1 MKEVNIVGDA
11 SNNHG
16 QIVASDERNNFLTRA
31 HRLPSSSCQEVS
43 ATSDEEGDEDMILSA
58 PVVRKY
64 RRQTILTFNP
74 HDIVPEELNGS
85 KNILSPTRKMSYFG
99 RGAEFESQKPATEGD
114 NLSSADPC
122 LDNHYEFQMSSQKLA
137 EQDKRSEANRYIS
150 HPASDSYSR
159 ANLASNRSSP
169 NKIRL
174 QSIGSPQIPPRRLY
188 RNLSIGNLATL
199 DGYNECANDEVDT
212 PQWGQNHMITKHYK
226 FSWAE
231 PHSAARSTSQ
241 QNTTKKATNT
251 DTDNSNKN
259 MNNLVP
265 VARAEIASAFDVR
278 TTPLSAGKKPCHGYL
293 KKGSGC
299 IEPSLSRATTRDSIE
314 CPPKRL
320 QSSIE
325 EVDLL
330 ENPIPDNNRLL
341 PRNDK
346 AIVGILAGISVFL
359 AVFETVKH
367 LFN

>member
-1 MKEVNIVGDA
+1 
-11 SNNHG
+11 
-16 QIVASDERNNFLTRA
+16 
-31 HRLPSSSCQEVS
+31 
-43 ATSDEEGDEDMILSA
+43 
-58 PVVRKY
+58 
-64 RRQTILTFNP
+64 
-74 HDIVPEELNGS
+74 
-85 KNILSPTRKMSYFG
+85 
-99 RGAEFESQKPATEGD
+99 
-114 NLSSADPC
+114 
-122 LDNHYEFQMSSQKLA
+122 
-137 EQDKRSEANRYIS
+137 
-150 HPASDSYSR
+150 
-159 ANLASNRSSP
+159 
-169 NKIRL
+169 
-174 QSIGSPQIPPRRLY
+174 LY

-212 PQWGQNHMITKHYK
+212 PQWGQNHRITKHHK

-231 PHSAARSTSQ
+231 PRSAAISTSQ
-241 QNTTKKATNT
+241 QITTKKATNNT
-251 DTDNSNKN
+251 TDNSNKN
-259 MNNLVP
+259 MNILVP

-299 IEPSLSRATTRDSIE
+299 IEPSLSRATTSSRATTRDSIE